1 LADTEALSPTPAIT
15 QVVLRPRASVRAKAA
30 LTLAADEDQVC
41 GAGEATASASPGAS
55 EHVLILDRRAR
66 KLSKAGVGGGCR
78 RSRIHHQETLLGAG
92 RGNVRGSWPMGQRRG
107 REFRA
112 FWAGLAALFLLV
124 LAVPGGAFA
133 SARVTPRDRAATHVL
148 LAARYAYE
156 QALVA
161 SAPAAKAAEEGLA
174 GTLGGE
180 CPGVLAG
187 APQETLRP
195 LFASPPR
202 SRSPR
207 QMGEANRE
215 SRQLRDLRGE
225 LSLALGLPLI
235 DSDRQ
240 AALAYARAVESLRW
254 SSNAVTVLEHTGA
267 AGLEWE
273 LHSAPPQV
281 CADMKVWV
289 SSGYKALSPATKTL
303 TREQEV
309 VVIRLFQALSELL
322 TSSHGR
328 DPLAVDPL
336 LVYEGP
342 REKGLAR
349 KIDVLERDL
358 KSAQG
363 LGGVEAGLE
372 RTLGLSAQAGAQAES
387 EEAHEGP
394 PKGSVEVGHGTTA
407 AGGSYT
413 VWLEP
418 KPGSSPLAPRC
429 PLSMEVFETRAG
441 GNNIEGSEIDGT
453 GVNEVCLSRLHPRA
467 PSVQCHD
474 EELTIEAQTLPRARA
489 VRLHLS
495 DGQQISSRVALV
507 PAKLGGPAGFYYQ
520 VVRGPSP
527 IPVALIEVDA
537 HGRVLRT
544 VRLPRTARCARP
556 SLKLLPGGTRTI
568 ARGSLPQGPSFSIV
582 GERYILLGHMHFAL
596 RVKIAAEAGFG
607 GLIGGASTIVVGG
620 HLKPKSSTPFALKME
635 TGCQPHEYAI
645 LYGILKAPT
654 DTVLVRS
661 SGSLQALRRVRIPAS
676 LQVHGVL
683 AYIAL
688 PAMPSELLVR
698 TPAGKTIF
706 IEKLAGR
713 ARNVKETCEGEAEGP
728 G

>member
-1 LADTEALSPTPAIT
+1 
-15 QVVLRPRASVRAKAA
+15 
-30 LTLAADEDQVC
+30 
-41 GAGEATASASPGAS
+41 
-55 EHVLILDRRAR
+55 
-66 KLSKAGVGGGCR
+66 
-78 RSRIHHQETLLGAG
+78 
-92 RGNVRGSWPMGQRRG
+92 MGQRRE

-112 FWAGLAALFLLV
+112 FCAVLAALY
-124 LAVPGGAFA
+124 LALAAPSGVFA
-133 SARVTPRDRAATHVL
+133 SAHVTPRDRAATRVL

-156 QALVA
+156 QALLA
-161 SAPAAKAAEEGLA
+161 SAPAARAAEEGLA
-174 GTLGGE
+174 GALGGE
-180 CPGVLAG
+180 CPGVLAD

-195 LFASPPR
+195 LFASPSR

-215 SRQLRDLRGE
+215 SRQLEDLRGE
-225 LSLALGLPLI
+225 LSLALELPLI

-240 AALAYARAVESLRW
+240 AVLAYARAVESLRW
-254 SSNAVTVLEHTGA
+254 SSNALTVLEHTGA
-267 AGLEWE
+267 AWLEWE

-281 CADMKVWV
+281 CADMRVWV
-289 SSGYKALSPATKTL
+289 SSGYNALSPATKTL
-303 TREQEV
+303 IREQEV
-309 VVIRLFQALSELL
+309 VVTHLVRALEELL
-322 TSSHGR
+322 ANSHGR

-342 REKGLAR
+342 REKALAR

-372 RTLGLSAQAGAQAES
+372 RTLGLAAQAGAQAES

-394 PKGSVEVGHGTTA
+394 PKGSVKIGHGGTA

-429 PLSMEVFETRAG
+429 RLSMEVFETRAG
-441 GNNIEGSEIDGT
+441 SNSIEDSEIDGT

-474 EELTIEAQTLPRARA
+474 EELTIEAQTLPRART
-489 VRLHLS
+489 VRLRLS
-495 DGQQISSRVALV
+495 DGRQITSRVALV

-544 VRLPRTARCARP
+544 VRLPRTTRCARP

-582 GERYILLGHMHFAL
+582 GERYTLTGHTHFTL
-596 RVKIAAEAGFG
+596 RVNVAAEAGFG
-607 GLIGGASTIVVGG
+607 GLTGGTSTIVVGG
-620 HLKPKSSTPFALKME
+620 HLKPKPSTPFAVKME

-661 SGSLQALRRVRIPAS
+661 SGSLKPLRRVRIPAS
-676 LQVHGVL
+676 LHVHGAL

-698 TPAGKTIF
+698 TPNGKTIF
-706 IEKLAGR
+706 IEKLAGQ